1 MTRKTI
7 IILFISVF
15 LIITGCSS
23 EQIVNQY
30 LIKDIE
36 IEDVPDINVDE
47 RKISDIERI
56 GQEAGSSFEIETDI
70 LESEESIKDPFKPF
84 YLNGED
90 EPENIIRLDAIY
102 SKDEIDYI
110 EVKFNDHV
118 YKLKEED
125 VFAENFQVQ
134 AINENSA
141 VLLKGDEIIT
151 LFLNEIYFD

>member
-1 MTRKTI
+1 MAKKTI

-30 LIKDIE
+30 LIKDTE
-36 IEDVPDINVDE
+36 IEDVPDINIDE
-47 RKISDIERI
+47 RKISSIERI
-56 GQEAGSSFEIETDI
+56 DQEAGSSFEIETDI
-70 LESEESIKDPFKPF
+70 LESEENIKDPFKPF

-90 EPENIIRLDAIY
+90 EPENIIRLNAIY
-102 SKDEIDYI
+102 SKDGIEYI

-134 AINENSA
+134 AINENS
-141 VLLKGDEIIT
+141 VVVLKGDEIIT
-151 LFLNEIYFD
+151 LFLNEIYYD